1 MGVMRTFHLFRQ
13 FLDDIRVQ
21 KLRTALTVLGITWG
35 TAAVVVL
42 LAFGVGLTEQM
53 KRNARGM
60 GDGIVLV
67 FGGRTTRA
75 YQGFGDGRL
84 IRLQEED
91 AALIAREVPGIEGIS
106 PEYGGY
112 VRPIRRG
119 TVIANPYIT
128 GVLPVYGDLRNI
140 VPVPGGRFLNE
151 LDVQGRRRVAVLG
164 DELKK
169 LLFGDAE
176 AVGQQVFVG
185 EVPFTVVGVMQHKTQ
200 NSSYRSRDQDR
211 LFIPASTYR
220 ALFGQRYIANLVY
233 RPASP
238 EDGPAIERRIYEL
251 LGRRHG
257 FDPADRDALAVW
269 DTNEMMRMFHYLF
282 LGFNLFLGVVGSFT
296 LTVGG
301 VGVANIMFIVVRER
315 TREIGVK
322 RSLGARRRDILLQF
336 LVEALLIVAAGA
348 VLGFLVSGTLIRVAR
363 LLPIQEAIGTPAIS
377 PVVLGATLT
386 LLALVALAAGLLPAR
401 RAAALD
407 PVECL
412 RYGV

>member
-1 MGVMRTFHLFRQ
+1 MRTFHLFRQ
-13 FLDDIRVQ
+13 FLDDIRAQ

-35 TAAVVVL
+35 TVAVVVL
-42 LAFGVGLTEQM
+42 LAFGVGLAEQM

-60 GDGIVLV
+60 GDGIVIV

-75 YQGFGDGRL
+75 YAGFGDGRL
-84 IRLQEED
+84 IRLREED
-91 AALIAREVPGIEGIS
+91 ATLIAREVPGIEGIS

-112 VRPIRRG
+112 VRPVRRG
-119 TVIANPYIT
+119 TTIANPYIT

-140 VPVPGGRFLNE
+140 VPEPGGRFLNE

-176 AVGQQVFVG
+176 AVGQQIFVG

-220 ALFGQRYIANLVY
+220 ALFGERYIANLVY
-233 RPASP
+233 RPANP

-251 LGRRHG
+251 LGRRHR

-301 VGVANIMFIVVRER
+301 IGVANIMFVVVRER

-348 VLGFLVSGTLIRVAR
+348 VLGFLLSATLIRVVR

-377 PVVLGATLT
+377 PVVLGATLA

>member
-1 MGVMRTFHLFRQ
+1 MPSTSRWSQGCGRGSGCWRSRCGGYRDEHGPTDSSSSHPPMGVMRTFHLFRQ

-91 AALIAREVPGIEGIS
+91 AALIAREVSGIEGIS

-220 ALFGQRYIANLVY
+220 ALFG
-233 RPASP
+233 S
-238 EDGPAIERRIYEL
+238 GTSRIWCT
-251 LGRRHG
+251 GRR
-257 FDPADRDALAVW
+257 
-269 DTNEMMRMFHYLF
+269 
-282 LGFNLFLGVVGSFT
+282 
-296 LTVGG
+296 
-301 VGVANIMFIVVRER
+301 
-315 TREIGVK
+315 
-322 RSLGARRRDILLQF
+322 ARR
-336 LVEALLIVAAGA
+336 
-348 VLGFLVSGTLIRVAR
+348 T
-363 LLPIQEAIGTPAIS
+363 
-377 PVVLGATLT
+377 
-386 LLALVALAAGLLPAR
+386 
-401 RAAALD
+401 
-407 PVECL
+407 
-412 RYGV
+412 